1 MMRTTIDYGIDLG
14 TTNSAIAVKRGT
26 DVDVF
31 KNPDRDECTPSAVYI
46 SKTGAL
52 YVGKRAKSKLEE
64 EPDNAYAEFKL
75 KMGQSELY
83 TFARSGQQMKPE
95 DLSAEV
101 LKSLRA
107 DVMTGAGEEVDSAVI
122 TVPAAFELPQCEA
135 TRRAAQAAGIV
146 TSPLLQE
153 PVAAALAYGFQSDAD
168 KIFWLVFD
176 FGGGTFD
183 AAIIQ
188 VRDGDISV
196 VNHEGDNYLGGK
208 LIDWDIVNKL
218 LIPELTKQHRLTD
231 FRKGN
236 PKWKG
241 AIAKLKGKAEEA
253 KIALSR
259 NAVADIDADNLCVDD
274 HGDRVDFTM
283 SLKRG
288 DVEAIMEPYIA
299 RALGLCR
306 KALSAKHL
314 ATGDVERLLL
324 VGGPTMTP
332 YLRDRLA
339 DPKEGLGIPLEFR
352 IDPLTVVAR
361 GAAIFAG
368 TQRREKGSGP
378 KATSGQYSIDLEYK
392 PVGSDPEP
400 LVGGTVKAPGGGSV
414 VGHTIEFVNSEAQPP
429 WRSGKIGLAAN
440 GVFMTNLRADKAK
453 VHTFM
458 IDVRNATGGQC
469 DVVPDRLT
477 YTIGLTITDPPLIHS
492 VGIALANNEMEV
504 LLQKGSPLPV
514 RRRSIL
520 RTAVDTRR
528 GESHSISIPV
538 MEGESRRADRNQNIG
553 TLRIESKNMKR
564 DVPAGSEVEVTIE
577 IDQSRIVRTKAF
589 IPLLDEEFE
598 HVIDYKEYGKST
610 RSARELSSDFE
621 KQKERL
627 EKGRKKA
634 TETGDLKA
642 NELVNRIDSER
653 IVADVEAGL
662 ARGADSEDADRVHKR
677 LLALKSAI
685 DDLEDALEWPALLA
699 DTERE
704 IEVERRIVNDA
715 NFKATPEEKARFAA
729 LEREIRTAMGTR
741 DADLLRH
748 KMGEMDRLGLLIML
762 RQPGWWL
769 AQLEQLE
776 KKKGTMTDTS
786 AADTYIGQARRAI
799 NNDDL
804 EGLKSAVRQLVGL
817 LPAGDVDRDKLGAS
831 LMR

>member
-1 MMRTTIDYGIDLG
+1 MRTTIDFGIDLG
-14 TTNSAIAVKRGT
+14 TTNSAIAVRRGT

-31 KNPDRDECTPSAVYI
+31 KNNDRDECTPSAVYMH
-46 SKTGAL
+46 KGGAL

-64 EPDNAYAEFKL
+64 EPDNAHAEFKL
-75 KMGQSELY
+75 KMGQNELY
-83 TFARSGQQMKPE
+83 TFSRTGQQMKPE

-107 DVMTGAGEEVDSAVI
+107 DVKTEAGEEVDAAVI

-135 TRRAAQAAGIV
+135 TRRAALQAGIV
-146 TSPLLQE
+146 SSPLLQE

-168 KIFWLVFD
+168 KVFWLVFD

-183 AAIIQ
+183 AAVIQ

-208 LIDWDIVNKL
+208 LIDWDIVNTL
-218 LIPELTKQHRLTD
+218 LIPELTRQYRLTD

-236 PKWKG
+236 PKWKA
-241 AIAKLKGKAEEA
+241 AIAKLKGKAEDA

-259 NAVADIDADNLCVDD
+259 NSVAEIDGDNLCVDD
-274 HGDRVDFTM
+274 DGNRVDFVYE
-283 SLKRG
+283 LKRSE
-288 DVEAIMEPYIA
+288 VEAIMEPYVA

-314 ATGDVERLLL
+314 SPGDVERLLL
-324 VGGPTMTP
+324 VGGPTVTP
-332 YLRDRLA
+332 YLRERLA

-361 GAAIFAG
+361 GAAIFAA
-368 TQRREKGSGP
+368 TQQREKATGP
-378 KATSGQYSIDLEYK
+378 KAESGQYSIDLEYK

-400 LVGGTVKAPGGGSV
+400 LVGGTVRAPGGADLA
-414 VGHTIEFVNSEAQPP
+414 GHTIEFVNAEAQPP
-429 WRSGKIGLAAN
+429 WRSGRIGLAAN
-440 GVFMTNLRADKAK
+440 GVFMTNLRVDKAK

-458 IDVRNATGGQC
+458 IELRNATGAQC
-469 DVVPDRLT
+469 DAVPDRLT

-492 VGIALANNEMEV
+492 VGIALANNEMEF

-514 RRRSIL
+514 RRRAIL

-528 GESHSISIPV
+528 GQSHSISIPV
-538 MEGESRRADRNQNIG
+538 MEGESRRADRNQHIG

-577 IDQSRIVRTKAF
+577 VDASRIVRTKAF

-598 HVIDYKEYGKST
+598 HVIDYKEYGQTSQ
-610 RSARELSSDFE
+610 RPEELRADLDQ
-621 KQKERL
+621 QKERL
-627 EKGRKKA
+627 EKAREKA
-634 TETGDLKA
+634 SETGDMKTE
-642 NELVNRIDSER
+642 ELLQRIESEKIVN
-653 IVADVEAGL
+653 DVETGL
-662 ARGADSEDADRVHKR
+662 AHGADSEDADKVHKR
-677 LLALKSAI
+677 LLALKRAI
-685 DDLEDALEWPALLA
+685 DDLDDALEWPALVA

-704 IEVERRIVNDA
+704 IEVERRIMNEA
-715 NFKATPEEKARFAA
+715 NYQATAEEKARFAA
-729 LEREIRTAMGTR
+729 LEREIRAAMKTR

-748 KMGEMDRLGLLIML
+748 KMGEMDTLGLGIVL
-762 RQPGWWL
+762 RQPGWWIG
-769 AQLEQLE
+769 QLDQLE
-776 KKKGTMTDTS
+776 KKKSTMTDPS
-786 AADTYIGQARRAI
+786 AAETYIGQARRAI

-817 LPAGDVDRDKLGAS
+817 LPAGDTDRDKLGAS
-831 LMR
+831 LIR